1 MHGAPEAGQRE
12 SRKVCT
18 RHQRPLPAWPQP
30 LSETVLRPPP
40 TWQPQSCKPELWTQH
55 LSVVPT
61 ELGLLTGPSFPI
73 PSPSARGARL
83 RESPTSQPSS
93 PPLQNP
99 PVIPGEP
106 AAYIRDST
114 HHSEAWHMGLH
125 LYPSRETTQT
135 GAPDTA
141 TAREPWTS

>member
-1 MHGAPEAGQRE
+1 MEGKQEGVHTPPAA
-12 SRKVCT
+12 
-18 RHQRPLPAWPQP
+18 PLPAWPQP
-30 LSETVLRPPP
+30 FSETVLRPPS

-61 ELGLLTGPSFPI
+61 ELGLLTGPGFPI
-73 PSPSARGARL
+73 ASPSARGAHL
-83 RESPTSQPSS
+83 RETPTSQPPS
-93 PPLQNP
+93 PPLQNR
-99 PVIPGEP
+99 PVIPGEA

-114 HHSEAWHMGLH
+114 HHGEAWHMGLH

-141 TAREPWTS
+141 TARELWTS